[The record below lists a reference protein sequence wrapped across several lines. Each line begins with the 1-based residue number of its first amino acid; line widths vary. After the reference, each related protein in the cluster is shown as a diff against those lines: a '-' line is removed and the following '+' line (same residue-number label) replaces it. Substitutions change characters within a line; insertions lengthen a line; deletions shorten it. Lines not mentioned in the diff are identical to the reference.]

1 MLSSRRKPFDFF
13 PPLFHDRKQQKPGL
27 GSITFPTKP
36 RAEKGSMAWGEQ
48 GDRSFNEGRAQP
60 GERTRKDDRHLEF
73 IKPNRWWGIK
83 SDSLM

>member
-1 MLSSRRKPFDFF
+1 MLSSRRKLFDLF

-60 GERTRKDDRHLEF
+60 GERTRKRMIAILNSSNQTDGGGLRVTL
-73 IKPNRWWGIK
+73 
-83 SDSLM
+83 